1 MALQEKYS
9 ELIRTANSLGTTDL
23 QVREQDNILYIDGA
37 VGSIEDKN
45 AIWAAYE
52 KIDPEFRSADV
63 IMNIA
68 VPEGAVA
75 QNTVEYTVVNG
86 DSLSKI
92 AAKHGTTWQKIYE
105 SNKDVVKN
113 PDLIQVGWKLKIPTA

>member
-9 ELIRTANSLGTTDL
+9 ELIRTANSQGATNL
-23 QVREQDNILYIDGA
+23 QVREQNNVLYIDGDVTSVEA
-37 VGSIEDKN
+37 KD

-63 IMNIA
+63 VMNINA
-68 VPEGAVA
+68 PEGVVS
-75 QNTVEYTVVNG
+75 QNASEYTVVSG

-92 AAKHGTTWQKIYE
+92 ASKHGTTWQKIYE
-105 SNKDVVKN
+105 INKDVIKN
-113 PDLIQVGWKLKIPTA
+113 PDMLQLGWKLKIPTA

>member
-9 ELIRTANSLGTTDL
+9 ELIRTANSQGATDL

-37 VGSIEDKN
+37 VGSIEAKD

-68 VPEGAVA
+68 VSEGAAA
-75 QNTVEYTVVNG
+75 QNTVEYTVVGG

-92 AAKHGTTWQKIYE
+92 AAKYNTTWQKIYE
-105 SNKDVVKN
+105 SNKDIVKN
-113 PDLIQVGWKLKIPTA
+113 PDLIQIGWKLKIPTA

>member
-9 ELIRTANSLGTTDL
+9 ELIRTANSQGATDL

-37 VGSIEDKN
+37 VGSIEAKD

-68 VPEGAVA
+68 VPEGAAA
-75 QNTVEYTVVNG
+75 QNTIEYTVVGG

-92 AAKHGTTWQKIYE
+92 AAKYNTTWQKIYG
-105 SNKDVVKN
+105 SNKDIVKN
-113 PDLIQVGWKLKIPTA
+113 PDLIQIGWKLKIPTA

>member
-9 ELIRTANSLGTTDL
+9 ELIRTANSLGATDL

-37 VGSIEDKN
+37 VGSIEAKDK
-45 AIWAAYE
+45 IWAAYE

-68 VPEGAVA
+68 VPEGAAA
-75 QNTVEYTVVNG
+75 QNTVEYTVVGG

-92 AAKHGTTWQKIYE
+92 AAKYNTTWQKIYE
-105 SNKDVVKN
+105 SNKDIVKN
-113 PDLIQVGWKLKIPTA
+113 PDLIQIGWKLKIPTA

>member
-9 ELIRTANSLGTTDL
+9 ELIRTANSVGATDL

-37 VGSIEDKN
+37 VGSIEAKD

-75 QNTVEYTVVNG
+75 QNTVEYTVVSG

-92 AAKHGTTWQKIYE
+92 AAKYGTTWQKIYE
-105 SNKDVVKN
+105 SNKDIVKN

>member
-9 ELIRTANSLGTTDL
+9 ELIRTANSQGATDL

-37 VGSIEDKN
+37 VGSIEAKD

-52 KIDPEFRSADV
+52 KIDPQFRSADV

-68 VPEGAVA
+68 IPEGAVA
-75 QNTVEYTVVNG
+75 KNTVEYTVVSG

-105 SNKDVVKN
+105 SNKDVVKD

>member
-9 ELIRTANSLGTTDL
+9 ELIRTAKSLGATDL
-23 QVREQDNILYIDGA
+23 QVREQDNVLYIDGA
-37 VGSIEDKN
+37 VGSIEAKD

-52 KIDPEFRSADV
+52 KIDPQFRSADV

-68 VPEGAVA
+68 IPEGAVA
-75 QNTVEYTVVNG
+75 KNTVEYTVVSG

-105 SNKDVVKN
+105 SNKDVVKD

>member
-9 ELIRTANSLGTTDL
+9 ELIRTANSQGATNLE
-23 QVREQDNILYIDGA
+23 VREQNNVLYIDGA
-37 VGSIEDKN
+37 VGSIEAKD

-63 IMNIA
+63 VMNIA

-75 QNTVEYTVVNG
+75 NNAIEYTVVVG

-105 SNKDVVKN
+105 SNKNIISN